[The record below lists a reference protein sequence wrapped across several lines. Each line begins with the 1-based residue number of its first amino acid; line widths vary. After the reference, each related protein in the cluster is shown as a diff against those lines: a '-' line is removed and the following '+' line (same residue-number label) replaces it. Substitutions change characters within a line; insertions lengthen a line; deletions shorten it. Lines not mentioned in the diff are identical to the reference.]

1 VADLFEIGE
10 ESGGTGGFVVFI
22 CVPVPVAGYCLD
34 EGGFCLGKLSGNV
47 KSGFSVGEAAFQFW
61 QQAFVWGNELDG

>member
-1 VADLFEIGE
+1 LFEIGE

-34 EGGFCLGKLSGNV
+34 ERGFCLGKLSGNSQ
-47 KSGFSVGEAAFQFW
+47 SGVRVGEVAFQFR
-61 QQAFVWGNELDG
+61 QEAFVWGNGLDG